1 LIFSYFLHP
10 SIKVI
15 IVQNI
20 SLTVLVPF
28 YSEENTITESLKNLI
43 DSNVADEIIL
53 INDCSSDNS
62 LKKLNN
68 LIKKIKIFKLSI
80 MTKIMERVFVSKMRL
95 NLSIVITL

>member
-1 LIFSYFLHP
+1 
-10 SIKVI
+10 VI

>member
-1 LIFSYFLHP
+1 M
-10 SIKVI
+10 I